1 MVLGIGD
8 ERVGCRWETWEGKDT
23 PFLLDEGITGLY
35 LCNIHIIT
43 YILKAQCLIFVQ
55 VAF

>member
-23 PFLLDEGITGLY
+23 PFLLDEGITGLC